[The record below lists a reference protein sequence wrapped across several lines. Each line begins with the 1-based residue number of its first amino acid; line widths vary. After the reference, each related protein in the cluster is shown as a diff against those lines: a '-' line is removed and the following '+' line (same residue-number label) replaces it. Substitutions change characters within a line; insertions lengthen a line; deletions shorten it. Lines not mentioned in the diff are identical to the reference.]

1 MMFGASR
8 MEDPLQVRTI
18 YQTRTLPSV
27 PTPPHDTPPN
37 ADQNPIYCFHMDLI
51 AILEAFSIDARADA
65 NILSGGL
72 INATW
77 KVNDGHGEYILQRIN
92 HGVFKSPEKIDDN
105 ITRIANYLKEHH
117 PDYYF
122 VSPRAGKGGR
132 TLVHTDEG
140 CFRLMP
146 FVKDSVTLHTVTQPN
161 QAYEAARQFGKFTK
175 LLSGFDARTLQI
187 TIPDFHNLSL
197 RYEQFET
204 ALAKGNRRRIE
215 ETREMIDILK
225 EYRWIVNEFE
235 AIRKNPDFRIRVTHH
250 DTKIS
255 NVLFDK
261 DGKGI
266 CVIDLDTVM
275 PGYFISDFGDM
286 IRTYVS
292 PANEEERDY
301 DKIRVR
307 EDVLTAITDGYL
319 EFMNDELSVA
329 EKKHIEYSGLFL
341 TYMQALRFLTDHLND
356 DIYYGARYEGH
367 NRVRAGNQIR
377 LLAELAEGNR

>member
-1 MMFGASR
+1 
-8 MEDPLQVRTI
+8 
-18 YQTRTLPSV
+18 
-27 PTPPHDTPPN
+27 
-37 ADQNPIYCFHMDLI
+37 MDLI

-329 EKKHIEYSGLFL
+329 EKRHIEYSGLFL

>member
-1 MMFGASR
+1 
-8 MEDPLQVRTI
+8 
-18 YQTRTLPSV
+18 
-27 PTPPHDTPPN
+27 
-37 ADQNPIYCFHMDLI
+37 MDLT
-51 AILEAFSIDARADA
+51 AILEAFSIDARADVS
-65 NILSGGL
+65 ILSGGL

-77 KVNDGHGEYILQRIN
+77 KINDGRDEYILQRIN

-122 VSPRAGKGGR
+122 VSPRTCKDGR
-132 TLVHTDEG
+132 TLVHTANG
-140 CFRLMP
+140 YFRLMP

-197 RYEQFET
+197 RYEQFQT
-204 ALAKGNRRRIE
+204 ALAKGNPQRIE
-215 ETREMIDILK
+215 ETREIIDILE

-235 AIRKNPDFRIRVTHH
+235 AIRKNTDFRIRVTHH

-255 NVLFDK
+255 NVLFGK

-292 PANEEERDY
+292 PANEEESDY
-301 DKIRVR
+301 NKIRVR

-319 EFMNDELSVA
+319 EFMNDELSTA
-329 EKKHIEYSGLFL
+329 EKHHIEYSGLFL

-367 NRVRAGNQIR
+367 NRVRAENQIR
-377 LLAELAEGNR
+377 LLSELAVGSKQ